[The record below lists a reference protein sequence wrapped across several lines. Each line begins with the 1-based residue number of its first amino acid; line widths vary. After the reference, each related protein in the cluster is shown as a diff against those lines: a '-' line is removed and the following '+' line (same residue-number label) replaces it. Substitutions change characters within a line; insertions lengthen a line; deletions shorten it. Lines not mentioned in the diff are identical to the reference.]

1 MSKKIAYSKQAIKM
15 LAKLPANESTRIR
28 AKLRQYADDP
38 ASQANNVRKLQ
49 GRNAYRLRVG
59 DWRVIFDEN
68 DVIIDVIKIG
78 ARGDI
83 YKE

>member
-1 MSKKIAYSKQAIKM
+1 MGKKIAYSKQAIKT

-28 AKLRQYADDP
+28 SKLRQYADDP
-38 ASQANNVRKLQ
+38 TSQANNIKKLQ
-49 GRNAYRLRVG
+49 GQNAYRLRVG

-68 DVIIDVIKIG
+68 DVIIEVIKVG
-78 ARGDI
+78 ARGDV